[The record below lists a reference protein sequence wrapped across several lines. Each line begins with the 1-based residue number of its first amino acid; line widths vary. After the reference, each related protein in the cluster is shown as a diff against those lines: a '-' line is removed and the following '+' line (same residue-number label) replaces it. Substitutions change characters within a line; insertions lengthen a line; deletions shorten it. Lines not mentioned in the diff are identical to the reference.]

1 MLRWITLARS
11 WHVLVR
17 IGIATI
23 VVAAAAAL
31 QLLPV
36 GIEMPGEPF
45 LLNFIAVVVSASV
58 LGRTPGFFAA
68 AESSIAAFLYFEPV
82 LAEAVGVTQA
92 VDLAAIGAYAVM
104 ATLSVEAFCRF
115 VDAALAQELE
125 ANLARTQRREALAR
139 LATIVTSSTDAIVTK
154 TLDGTV
160 TSWNGAAERIFGYAA
175 SEMIGQSTRR
185 LTPVDRQQEED
196 LRLARLARGEPTEG
210 YETARITK
218 DGRTINV
225 WVTTLPV
232 RDTEGRVT
240 GTLIIARDIT
250 AHKRAEQLVR
260 RQADLLDQS
269 HDAIFT
275 WKIGGGITYWSR
287 GAETLYGYTQEE
299 ANGQISHELLRTRS
313 PIPMQE
319 VESQIAREGS
329 WYGELIHTTRDG
341 RAVVVESRHVRV
353 SYDGEIYAFETNRDI
368 TARKR
373 AEQQLRRQADLL
385 EQSHDAIFTW
395 KIGGSITYWNRGAE
409 TLYGYTK
416 EEAIGQISHELLR
429 TRSPI
434 PMQEVEAQIAREG
447 SWSGELIHTTRDGR
461 AVIVESRH
469 VRVSYEGETYA
480 LETDRDIMAR
490 EGGTYD
496 LETNRDITARK
507 LAEERLAEREAQLA
521 LFIKHAPVGIA
532 MFDDKMR
539 YMAVSDRFLSNYK
552 LPGAAEI
559 IGRSHYDI
567 IPDIPQRW
575 RELHARVLA
584 GEELGHE
591 EDPFPRRDGRVE
603 RVEWSMKPWRTADG
617 RVGGALLFSQFLT
630 GISAEREARFQATF
644 ENAAVGI
651 AHVASDGRWL
661 RVNKALCRI
670 LGYPVDELITKSFQ
684 DVTYPDDL
692 AADLAKLDLMRKGKV
707 GAYDIEKRYLR
718 KDGTVI
724 WAKLTVGC
732 VRKSDGSIDYF
743 VSVIEDISARKQV
756 EEELTKSEER
766 FRSSL
771 LRSPLPV
778 LLFDDR
784 EQILAIS
791 QSWLKETGYSRKEL
805 RSVED
810 WTTRA
815 YGDRSDEVLQRIRQI
830 MSTEPEA
837 SAGEMTIRTRDGRN
851 RLWSFV
857 HSALGAQSDG
867 RRLFISLAQDITE
880 RRAHEEQVQLLMR
893 EVSHR
898 AKNMLSLANAIA
910 RQTAAR
916 EPEDFI
922 ERFTERLQA
931 LAANVDLLIRSEWQ
945 GVDVEDLVRAELA
958 RFADLIGFRIAV
970 DGPKLRLNAAAS
982 QAIGLALHELST
994 NAGKYGALSVAAG
1007 CVDVGWRL
1015 DGDTFSMSWTERNGP
1030 PVSRPERRGFG
1041 STVIDPMAKSTVGG
1055 EVQLDFAPSGLA
1067 WRLTCPAGNVLER
1080 QQNRP
1085 NNSESGRF
1093 QSYNG
1098 RRL

>member
-1 MLRWITLARS
+1 MFRWITVARS

-23 VVAAAAAL
+23 VVATAAGL
-31 QLLPV
+31 QLLPI
-36 GIEMPGEPF
+36 GIEVPGEPF

-58 LGRTPGFFAA
+58 FGRTPGFFAA

-82 LAEAVGVTQA
+82 LLSGLIGLTQA

-139 LATIVTSSTDAIVTK
+139 LAAIVTSSTDAIITK

-175 SEMIGQSTRR
+175 SEMIGRSTRR
-185 LTPVDRQQEED
+185 LIPVDRQQEED

-210 YETARITK
+210 YETARIAK

-240 GTLIIARDIT
+240 GNLIVAHDIT
-250 AHKRAEQLVR
+250 AH
-260 RQADLLDQS
+260 
-269 HDAIFT
+269 
-275 WKIGGGITYWSR
+275 
-287 GAETLYGYTQEE
+287 
-299 ANGQISHELLRTRS
+299 
-313 PIPMQE
+313 
-319 VESQIAREGS
+319 
-329 WYGELIHTTRDG
+329 
-341 RAVVVESRHVRV
+341 
-353 SYDGEIYAFETNRDI
+353 
-368 TARKR
+368 KR

-416 EEAIGQISHELLR
+416 EEAIGRISHELLR

-480 LETDRDIMAR
+480 LETDRDTMAR

-521 LFIKHAPVGIA
+521 LFITHAPVGIA

-539 YMAVSDRFLSNYK
+539 YMAVSNRFLSNFK
-552 LPGAAEI
+552 LPAAAEI

-567 IPDIPQRW
+567 IPEIPQRW
-575 RELHARVLA
+575 RALHARVLA

-591 EDPFPRRDGRVE
+591 DDRFTRRDGSVE
-603 RVEWSMKPWRTADG
+603 QVEWSMKPWLTADG
-617 RVGGALLFSQFLT
+617 RVGGALLFSQFVT

-651 AHVASDGRWL
+651 AHVAPDGRWL
-661 RVNKALCRI
+661 RVNNALSRI
-670 LGYPVDELITKSFQ
+670 LGYPVDELLTKTFQ

-692 AADLAKLDLMRKGKV
+692 AADLAQGDLMQKGKIDS
-707 GAYDIEKRYLR
+707 YDVEKRYLR
-718 KDGTVI
+718 KDGTII
-724 WAKLTVGC
+724 WGKKTLSC
-732 VRKSDGSIDYF
+732 VRTINGSIDYF
-743 VSVIEDISARKQV
+743 VDVIEDISARKQA
-756 EEELTKSEER
+756 EDELRKSEER

-771 LRSPLPV
+771 LLSPLPV

-784 EQILAIS
+784 TQILAIS
-791 QSWLKETGYSRKEL
+791 QSWLKETGYSRQEL

-815 YGDRSDEVLQRIRQI
+815 YGDRSGVVLERIRRI
-830 MSTEPEA
+830 ISTEPA
-837 SAGEMTIRTRDGRN
+837 ARTTEMTIRTRDGRN

-857 HSALGAQSDG
+857 YSALGAQSDG

-898 AKNMLSLANAIA
+898 AKNMLSLVNAIA

-922 ERFTERLQA
+922 ERLTERIQA
-931 LAANVDLLIRSEWQ
+931 LATNLDLLIQSDWQ
-945 GVDVEDLVRAELA
+945 GVDVADLVHAQLA
-958 RFADLIGFRIAV
+958 HFADLIGFRIAV
-970 DGPKLRLNAAAS
+970 TGPKLCLNAAAS
-982 QAIGLALHELST
+982 QAIGLAMHELST
-994 NAGKYGALSVAAG
+994 NAGRYGALSVASG

-1015 DGDTFSMSWTERNGP
+1015 DGDTFSISWTERNGP
-1030 PVSRPERRGFG
+1030 PVSRPAQRGFG

-1055 EVQLDFAPSGLA
+1055 EVRLDYAPSGLA
-1067 WRLTCPAGNVLER
+1067 WRLTCPAKNVLA
-1080 QQNRP
+1080 
-1085 NNSESGRF
+1085 
-1093 QSYNG
+1093 
-1098 RRL
+1098 